1 MRKSGGAVIPMQISF
16 NPEVLKKTEFLVGT
30 EQALTSMQSCPALHP
45 FSEKIIGFLDA
56 VSKEV
61 MRNKAA
67 RDYSD
72 VITFAFWIRKASSLK
87 LKERFVNKDDS
98 ILLGRGVAF
107 HIAPSNVPVNFA
119 YSLVAGLLTGNANIV
134 RVPRKEYQQ
143 VRIITDA
150 FNCALKEHSEMI
162 PYIICIRYGREK
174 EVNDLLSSMCDVRI
188 IWGGDHTIRELRQ
201 SPLPPRSVEIT
212 FADRYSLAV
221 IHAETY
227 LAMGNKE
234 KIAEDFYNDTFFSDQ
249 NACTSPRVVVWTGEK
264 KEEAKKLFWKKQHE
278 LVKKKYSF
286 RSIQAVNKLTS
297 AYMAA
302 TEIPGL
308 KVAEHDD
315 NLILRIAV
323 PELSEK
329 LMDYRDNSGYFYEY
343 DCSNIMELMPICNDK
358 RCQTVAY
365 LGEKN
370 ELIPLIKAGVK
381 GIDRIVPM
389 GKTMDFDLIWDGY
402 QLASQLTR
410 TVSVS

>member
-1 MRKSGGAVIPMQISF
+1 
-16 NPEVLKKTEFLVGT
+16 
-30 EQALTSMQSCPALHP
+30 
-45 FSEKIIGFLDA
+45 
-56 VSKEV
+56 
-61 MRNKAA
+61 
-67 RDYSD
+67 
-72 VITFAFWIRKASSLK
+72 
-87 LKERFVNKDDS
+87 
-98 ILLGRGVAF
+98 
-107 HIAPSNVPVNFA
+107 
-119 YSLVAGLLTGNANIV
+119 
-134 RVPRKEYQQ
+134 
-143 VRIITDA
+143 
-150 FNCALKEHSEMI
+150 
-162 PYIICIRYGREK
+162 
-174 EVNDLLSSMCDVRI
+174 
-188 IWGGDHTIRELRQ
+188 
-201 SPLPPRSVEIT
+201 
-212 FADRYSLAV
+212 
-221 IHAETY
+221 
-227 LAMGNKE
+227 MGNKE

-264 KEEAKKLFWKKQHE
+264 KEKAKKLFWEKQHE

-315 NLILRIAV
+315 NLILRVAV

-358 RCQTVAY
+358 RCQTLAY
-365 LGEKN
+365 LGEKD
-370 ELIPLIKAGVK
+370 ELLPLIQAGIK

-402 QLASQLTR
+402 QLPYQLTR